1 MSRLQDRLKSLRHEN
16 NLSRNAL
23 AEKIG
28 SSQKIIDYWEKGTS
42 KSKAHFI
49 IALADC
55 FGVTADFIL
64 GREDDFGNVNVKSD
78 LTEKEK
84 ILVSAYGRAGNK
96 EKETLLQFAK
106 FLTVK

>member
-78 LTEKEK
+78 LTEEEK
-84 ILVSAYGRAGNK
+84 SLFPLMDGRATKKKKLFCN
-96 EKETLLQFAK
+96 LQNF
-106 FLTVK
+106 